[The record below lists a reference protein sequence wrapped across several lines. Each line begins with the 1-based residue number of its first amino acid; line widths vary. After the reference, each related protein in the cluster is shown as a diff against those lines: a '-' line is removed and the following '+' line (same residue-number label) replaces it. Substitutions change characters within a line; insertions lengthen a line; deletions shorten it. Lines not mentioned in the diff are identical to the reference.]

1 MRVLTGGLI
10 AGGIIW
16 MVAGAELIGGMI
28 AGLLVASLMLQLGP
42 RSLVEKVGAAMT
54 VALIAWAA
62 GPGAGSDIG
71 LIRYLFG
78 WLAASS
84 ALAYVLHPKT
94 E

>member
-10 AGGIIW
+10 AGAILW
-16 MVAGAELIGGMI
+16 MVAGAGLFGGLV
-28 AGLLVASLMLQLGP
+28 AGLLAASLMLQLGP
-42 RSLVEKVGAAMT
+42 RSLAEKVGAAMT
-54 VALIAWAA
+54 AALIAWAA
-62 GPGAGSDIG
+62 GPGAGADIG

-84 ALAYVLHPKT
+84 ALAYALHPKA